1 MQCAEAGTCN
11 ERWRC
16 DVRGGSADA
25 GEGVGGRQADGG
37 VCVSVRVRRPRHD
50 NELGESVRER
60 GGNEGNRRDAVRYD
74 VMRRD
79 AMRCEGGG
87 GVMRDGVAAD
97 VLAC

>member
-1 MQCAEAGTCN
+1 MQCADAGTCD

-16 DVRGGSADA
+16 DVRGGGAEA

-50 NELGESVRER
+50 KELGESVRQR

-74 VMRRD
+74 VMRCV
-79 AMRCEGGG
+79 AMRGGS